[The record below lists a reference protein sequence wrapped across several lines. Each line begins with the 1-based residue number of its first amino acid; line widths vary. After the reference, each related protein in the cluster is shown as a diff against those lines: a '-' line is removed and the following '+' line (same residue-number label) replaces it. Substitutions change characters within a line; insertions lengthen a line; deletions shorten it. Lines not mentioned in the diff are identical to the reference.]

1 MSRWAAL
8 LSCLGLAACA
18 QLPAPPQSAELFQD
32 HRFARPSERIDA
44 ADVLAVSDEMRHFL
58 QHEIR
63 PQLRQKGLQRGL
75 MEALYKTGQLKLQ
88 YDSAMTRNAAQAF
101 AARSGNCLSLVLMTS
116 AFARELGLSVE
127 YQSAYFEETWSR
139 SGTFYLRSGHVNIT
153 LGQRFIDGGRLKEW
167 SQMTV
172 DFLPPE
178 ELTGLRTRVVPEK
191 TVVAM
196 YMNNRA
202 AEALVEGRL
211 DDAYWWS
218 REAIVQDP
226 AFLSTY
232 NTLGVIYL
240 RHGDAVQAERVF
252 AQVLAREPGNTRAM
266 FNLVLALNQQ
276 DRRTE
281 AAQWQQRLAVLE
293 PEPPFHFFQL
303 GLEAMQRQDFATARD
318 WFAREVSRASY
329 HHEFQYWL
337 GLAHYRLGDMPLAR
351 KHLGLAR
358 DHSTTRGERDLY
370 AAKLAWLQSTGR
382 R

>member
-18 QLPAPPQSAELFQD
+18 QLPAPPQSVELFQD
-32 HRFARPSERIDA
+32 QRFARPSERIDA

-266 FNLVLALNQQ
+266 FNLVLALNRQ

-281 AAQWQQRLAVLE
+281 AAQWQQRLAALE

>member
-32 HRFARPSERIDA
+32 QRFARPSERIDA

-232 NTLGVIYL
+232 NTLGVVYL

-266 FNLVLALNQQ
+266 FNLVLALNRQ

-281 AAQWQQRLAVLE
+281 AAQWQQRLAALE

>member
-1 MSRWAAL
+1 
-8 LSCLGLAACA
+8 
-18 QLPAPPQSAELFQD
+18 
-32 HRFARPSERIDA
+32 
-44 ADVLAVSDEMRHFL
+44 
-58 QHEIR
+58 
-63 PQLRQKGLQRGL
+63 
-75 MEALYKTGQLKLQ
+75 
-88 YDSAMTRNAAQAF
+88 
-101 AARSGNCLSLVLMTS
+101 
-116 AFARELGLSVE
+116 
-127 YQSAYFEETWSR
+127 
-139 SGTFYLRSGHVNIT
+139 
-153 LGQRFIDGGRLKEW
+153 
-167 SQMTV
+167 
-172 DFLPPE
+172 
-178 ELTGLRTRVVPEK
+178 
-191 TVVAM
+191 
-196 YMNNRA
+196 MNNRA

-266 FNLVLALNQQ
+266 FNLVLALNRQ

-281 AAQWQQRLAVLE
+281 AAQWQQRLAALE